1 MVVRPEWVAGTSFI
15 QKERSMSPSNRAVL
29 LAALSGLATLS
40 LSAAAARGQTFARE
54 SVSTSGVESTTTGGG
69 FFNGAFNPSVSD
81 DGRFVVF
88 ESNANNL
95 VDFEF
100 TTGTQIYLRDRQL
113 GTTTLVSRGTAGIG
127 GNGTSELPTIS
138 GDGST
143 VVFQSAASDLVTG
156 DTNGSIDVFVWD
168 RASGNITRVSVSS
181 TGAQADRPASDAFGP
196 AISANGRYVAFSS
209 TASNLVTTPGGTNR
223 SHIYRHD
230 RQTGST
236 LRISVTPAGTAGNLL
251 STTPTISGD
260 GDRIAFRSAASD
272 LVPGDSNA
280 INDIFVRTVSTQA
293 IVRVSLNSAGG
304 QISTGAPT
312 VPAISR
318 DGSAVLF
325 FHTGNV
331 TGSASTLPQLY
342 LRDLAAGTTTRI
354 TTGSGGEGTAVFS
367 GDGSRVIFSTY
378 TDNLVAGDTNGLEDV
393 FSYDRATGTL
403 SQLTL
408 INGSPALGA
417 CTSPALNFTGSLVV
431 FESDAANFITT
442 DFNGLSDIFSYD
454 ATPATPTCL
463 ADVVADGS
471 VDGGDFIAFINSFA
485 IGDATIDPV
494 ADVVVDGTI
503 DGTDFIEFINAFSA
517 GC

>member
-1 MVVRPEWVAGTSFI
+1 
-15 QKERSMSPSNRAVL
+15 MSPSNRAVL
-29 LAALSGLATLS
+29 LAALSGLAALS
-40 LSAAAARGQTFARE
+40 LSAAAARGQVFARE
-54 SVSTSGVESTTTGGG
+54 SVSSSGVESTTTGGG

-181 TGAQADRPASDAFGP
+181 TGAQADRPASDTFGP

-209 TASNLVTTPGGTNR
+209 TAGNLVTAPGGTNR
-223 SHIYRHD
+223 SHIYRRD
-230 RQTGST
+230 RQTGT
-236 LRISVTPAGTAGNLL
+236 TIRVSVTGADTAGGSL

-260 GDRIAFRSAASD
+260 GNRIAFRSAATN
-272 LVPGDSNA
+272 LVTGDTNL
-280 INDIFVRTVSTQA
+280 INDIFVRTVSTQTTT
-293 IVRVSLNSAGG
+293 RVSLTSAGG
-304 QISTGAPT
+304 QIASGAPT

-318 DGSAVLF
+318 DGNAVLF

-331 TGSASTLPQLY
+331 TGAASTLTQLY
-342 LRDLAAGTTTRI
+342 LRDLTAGTTIRI
-354 TTGSGGEGTAVFS
+354 TPGSGGEGTAVFT

-393 FSYDRATGTL
+393 FSYDRASGTL

-408 INGSPALGA
+408 ISGSPALGA
-417 CTSPALNFTGSLVV
+417 CTSPASNFTGTLVV